1 MNWKSRVTAP
11 ISAIKR
17 QNRTTNLLLEWSWDR
32 DDNLCDTRNAADKQL
47 LFALDAVITD
57 LERH

>member
-17 QNRTTNLLLEWSWDR
+17 QNRTTNLLFEWSWDR
-32 DDNLCDTRNAADKQL
+32 DDNLCDTRNATDKRL